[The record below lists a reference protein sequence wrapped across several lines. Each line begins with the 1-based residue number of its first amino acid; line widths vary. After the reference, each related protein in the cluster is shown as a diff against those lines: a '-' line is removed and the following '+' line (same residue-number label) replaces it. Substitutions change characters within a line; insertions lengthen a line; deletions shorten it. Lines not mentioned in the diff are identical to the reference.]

1 MYITEYMTDY
11 VKRNNNTLKLLAV
24 KRAVENEML
33 PEDTTW
39 YTTKWEREKVIEKDR
54 KKLFWD

>member
-1 MYITEYMTDY
+1 MAEY

-24 KRAVENEML
+24 KWAVENGML

-39 YTTKWEREKVIEKDR
+39 YTTKWERGKVIEKDR